1 MPVET
6 TETRGTN
13 SGESSRI
20 DARSTGDGGS
30 ADRRTTPS
38 SGHQLSI
45 YQFRSAVQSGGSGE
59 HDRMSLM
66 MRRSPR
72 VNHEVLLR
80 ATFLG

>member
-1 MPVET
+1 VKAV
-6 TETRGTN
+6 
-13 SGESSRI
+13 SSV
-20 DARSTGDGGS
+20 
-30 ADRRTTPS
+30 PS
-38 SGHQLSI
+38 VWPTAVRLTI
-45 YQFRSAVQSGGSGE
+45 YQFQSAAQSGGSGM

>member
-1 MPVET
+1 MREW
-6 TETRGTN
+6 
-13 SGESSRI
+13 
-20 DARSTGDGGS
+20 
-30 ADRRTTPS
+30 DR
-38 SGHQLSI
+38 QLNI